1 MPEMRFDQQT
11 AERYDGSTADRFDPA
26 VLDPT
31 VDFLVEHARG
41 GRALELGIGTGRV
54 ALPLAARGVEVAG
67 IDLSPYMLEQLR
79 AKPGS
84 AGIEAVE
91 GDFATTRL
99 PGSFALAYLV
109 FNTITNLT
117 TQDEQVACFEN
128 VARHL
133 APAGVFVVEVFV
145 PILQKLPP
153 GEVFHTFLHDRERHS
168 FDEYDVVTQVLHSH
182 HYRHHPDGT
191 YTAHSAPYRYVWPAE
206 LDLMA
211 RIAGLR
217 LVERWGDWDRSPFTS
232 ASEQHVSVWEKA

>member
-1 MPEMRFDQQT
+1 MPEMHFDAET
-11 AERYDGSTADRFDPA
+11 ADQYDGSTADRFDPA

-31 VDFLVEHARG
+31 VDFLVAHAGG

-54 ALPLAARGVEVAG
+54 AIPLAARGVPVRG
-67 IDLSPYMLEQLR
+67 IDLSPYMLERLR

-84 AGIEAVE
+84 DGIDVVE

-99 PGSFALAYLV
+99 PGSFTLAYLV

-133 APAGVFVVEVFV
+133 EPGGFFVVEVFV

-153 GEVFHTFLHDRERHS
+153 GEVFHTFAYDGVRHS

-182 HYRHHPDGT
+182 HYWHRPDGT
-191 YTAHSAPYRYVWPAE
+191 YRVHSAPYRYVWPAE

-217 LVERWGDWDRSPFTS
+217 LVERWGDWDRSPFTA
-232 ASEQHVSVWEKA
+232 ASEQHVSVWERG